1 MNEKEIY
8 KRLTE
13 VFRDVFDDDS
23 ITLTPQTT
31 ADDIDEWDSIEHI
44 NLIGAVEDEFG
55 LRFKMGEVSG
65 MKNVG
70 EMVSIISAL
79 GRK

>member
-1 MNEKEIY
+1 MNEKQIY
-8 KRLTE
+8 DRLNE

-23 ITLTPQTT
+23 IVVNAATT
-31 ADDIDEWDSIEHI
+31 ADDIDDWDSIEHI
-44 NLIGAVEDEFG
+44 NLVGAVEDEFG

-70 EMVSIISAL
+70 EMVSIIMKR
-79 GRK
+79 GK